1 MPQPYR
7 RRACVRAAVGYLRG
21 LPLVPFEVAANAPG
35 RGLLDVEPVV
45 WLLLRMQISFQHSS
59 SQRKEPG
66 GGLPAYR
73 NRRLDLWNSRP
84 LMGTQFNRITDG
96 FQAQWDSYAQLQSP
110 PAPQI
115 DAPRPGRHEA
125 HSPLTSG
132 ILSEGLFS
140 IVLIIQWLRYGLG
153 RMC

>member
-66 GGLPAYR
+66 GGLPA
-73 NRRLDLWNSRP
+73 RLALLEIDRVLGSQLSSR
-84 LMGTQFNRITDG
+84 
-96 FQAQWDSYAQLQSP
+96 
-110 PAPQI
+110 
-115 DAPRPGRHEA
+115 
-125 HSPLTSG
+125 
-132 ILSEGLFS
+132 
-140 IVLIIQWLRYGLG
+140 
-153 RMC
+153 